1 MSANGTRHFLDLID
15 IPPQELRSMIDASR
29 AMKERRNS
37 RRGAPEGR
45 TLEGKTLEGKTLEG
59 KTLAMIFDKPSTR
72 TRVSFDVAM
81 RQLGGEA
88 IVLTGQEM
96 QLGRGETI
104 ADTARVL
111 SRYVDIIM
119 IRTLDHDTLTEL
131 ARYAA
136 VPVINGLTR
145 RSHPC
150 QVLAD
155 VLTFEEHRGPIRGKT
170 VAWTGDANNVLASWM
185 HAAER
190 FEFRLKVATPPELA
204 PKKWLL
210 DWIKNSGAPIHVG
223 TDPDE
228 AVAGSDCIV
237 TDTWVSMGDKDG
249 QRRHNLLTRYQV
261 NAALMARAKPDAL
274 FMHCLP
280 AHRGDEVTDAVIDG
294 PQSVVFDEAEN
305 RLHAQKGILAWCL
318 NAH

>member
-1 MSANGTRHFLDLID
+1 MSAQNGARHFLDLID
-15 IPPQELRSMIDASR
+15 IAPQELRRMIESSR
-29 AMKERRNS
+29 AMKARR
-37 RRGAPEGR
+37 EQGR
-45 TLEGKTLEGKTLEG
+45 KPLEG

-131 ARYAA
+131 ARHAT

-155 VLTFEEHRGPIRGKT
+155 VMTFEEHRGPIRGKT
-170 VAWTGDANNVLASWM
+170 VAWTGDANNVLTSWM

-190 FEFRLKVATPPELA
+190 FEFRLRVATPPELA
-204 PKKWLL
+204 PKRWLT
-210 DWIKNSGAPIHVG
+210 DWIKASGAAIDLG
-223 TDPDE
+223 SDPDE
-228 AVAGSDCIV
+228 AARDSDCLI
-237 TDTWVSMGDKDG
+237 TDTWVSMGDKG
-249 QRRHNLLTRYQV
+249 GARRHNLLKRYQV
-261 NAALMARAKPDAL
+261 NARLMALAKPDAL

-280 AHRGDEVTDAVIDG
+280 AHRGDEVTDEVIDG

-318 NAH
+318 NAR

>member
-1 MSANGTRHFLDLID
+1 MSAPRHFLDLTEISKE
-15 IPPQELRSMIDASR
+15 ELRSILKASH
-29 AMKERRNS
+29 AMKER
-37 RRGAPEGR
+37 GR
-45 TLEGKTLEGKTLEG
+45 ANAEQPLAG

-88 IVLTGQEM
+88 ILLTGQEM
-96 QLGRGETI
+96 QLGRGETL

-111 SRYVDIIM
+111 SRYVDAIM
-119 IRTLDHDTLTEL
+119 IRILDPKALAEL
-131 ARYAA
+131 AKHAT

-150 QVLAD
+150 QAMAD
-155 VLTFEEHRGPIRGKT
+155 VMTFEERKGSIKGRT
-170 VAWTGDANNVLASWM
+170 VAWTGDANNVLTSWM
-185 HAAER
+185 QAAER
-190 FEFRLKVATPPELA
+190 FDFRLRVATPPELK

-210 DWIKNSGAPIHVG
+210 SWVKSSGADIAIG
-223 TDPDE
+223 KDPEE
-228 AVAGSDCIV
+228 AVRDADCVV
-237 TDTWVSMGDKDG
+237 TDTWVSMGDRDG
-249 QRRHNLLTRYQV
+249 VSRRHNLLKRYQV
-261 NAALMARAKPDAL
+261 NGRLMAKAKPDAI

-280 AHRGDEVTDAVIDG
+280 AHRGQEVTDEVIDG

-318 NAH
+318 DQR

>member
-1 MSANGTRHFLDLID
+1 MSGIRHFVDLID
-15 IPPQELRSMIDASR
+15 IAPSTLRGIIEASR
-29 AMKERRNS
+29 TMKERRA
-37 RRGAPEGR
+37 RVGKPLDGR
-45 TLEGKTLEGKTLEG
+45 
-59 KTLAMIFDKPSTR
+59 TLAMIFDKPSTR

-81 RQLGGEA
+81 HQLGGES
-88 IVLTGQEM
+88 IMLTGQEM

-111 SRYVDIIM
+111 SRYVDVIM
-119 IRTLDHDTLTEL
+119 IRTLDHDVLTEF
-131 ARYAA
+131 ARHAT

-155 VLTFEEHRGPIRGKT
+155 VMTFEEHRGPIRGRT

-190 FEFRLKVATPPELA
+190 FDFRLRVATPPELA
-204 PKKWLL
+204 PKTWLI
-210 DWIKNSGAPIHVG
+210 DWIKGSGAAIELG
-223 TDPDE
+223 SDPDE
-228 AVAGSDCIV
+228 AVSGCDCVV

-249 QRRHNLLTRYQV
+249 QRRHNLLKHYQV
-261 NAALMARAKPDAL
+261 NARLMARASPGAI

-280 AHRGDEVTDAVIDG
+280 AHRGEEVTDEVIDG

-305 RLHAQKGILAWCL
+305 RLHAQKGILTWCL
-318 NAH
+318 DAR

>member
-1 MSANGTRHFLDLID
+1 MSANGIRHFLDLVD
-15 IPPQELRSMIDASR
+15 VPASELRGIIAASR
-29 AMKERRNS
+29 AMKGRRS
-37 RRGAPEGR
+37 RGASAP
-45 TLEGKTLEGKTLEG
+45 LAG
-59 KTLAMIFDKPSTR
+59 KTLAMIFDRPSTR
-72 TRVSFDVAM
+72 TRVSFDVGM
-81 RQLGGEA
+81 RQLGGES
-88 IVLTGQEM
+88 ITLTGQEM

-111 SRYVDIIM
+111 SRYVDAIM
-119 IRTLDHDTLTEL
+119 IRTLDHKLVTEL
-131 ARYAA
+131 AAHA
-136 VPVINGLTR
+136 TVPVINGLTR

-155 VLTFEEHRGPIRGKT
+155 VMTFEEHRGMIRGRT

-190 FEFRLKVATPPELA
+190 FEFQLRVATPPELR

-210 DWIKNSGAPIHVG
+210 DWVKGSGAAIRVG
-223 TDPDE
+223 TDPEE
-228 AVAGSDCIV
+228 AVKGADCVV
-237 TDTWVSMGDKDG
+237 TDTWVSMGDRDG
-249 QRRHNLLTRYQV
+249 NRRHNLLKRYQV
-261 NAALMARAKPDAL
+261 NARLIAKAKPDAL

-280 AHRGDEVTDAVIDG
+280 AHRGDEVTEDVMDG

-318 NAH
+318 HAGAR

>member
-1 MSANGTRHFLDLID
+1 MKRRDFLDLID
-15 IPPQELRSMIDASR
+15 IPAQELRGMIEASR
-29 AMKERRNS
+29 AMKARRER
-37 RRGAPEGR
+37 APRPLEGR
-45 TLEGKTLEGKTLEG
+45 
-59 KTLAMIFDKPSTR
+59 TLAMIFDKPSTR

-81 RQLGGEA
+81 RQLGGAA
-88 IVLTGQEM
+88 ILLTGQEM

-111 SRYVDIIM
+111 SRYVDIIV
-119 IRTLDHDTLTEL
+119 IRTLDHDALIEL
-131 ARYAA
+131 ARHAT

-155 VLTFEEHRGPIRGKT
+155 VMTFEERRGPIRGKT
-170 VAWTGDANNVLASWM
+170 VAWTGDATNVLTSWM

-190 FEFRLKVATPPELA
+190 FAFRLQVATPPELA

-210 DWIKNSGAPIHVG
+210 DWVKSSRAAIRIGSEP
-223 TDPDE
+223 E
-228 AVAGSDCIV
+228 AAVKGSDCVV
-237 TDTWVSMGDKDG
+237 TDIWVSMGDKDG
-249 QRRHNLLTRYQV
+249 QRRHNLLKRYQV
-261 NAALMARAKPDAL
+261 NPRLMALANRDAV

-280 AHRGDEVTDAVIDG
+280 AHRGQEVTDEVIDG

-318 NAH
+318 HAR